1 MWYLSERA
9 CAWCKQEAAAH
20 EGFDSPG
27 GEAGVVD
34 DRKLVV
40 LGLPWVT
47 DEASLR
53 KYFSQFGPLQ
63 ARRAAWNDPACLAEL
78 LRV

>member
-1 MWYLSERA
+1 MA
-9 CAWCKQEAAAH
+9 
-20 EGFDSPG
+20 
-27 GEAGVVD
+27 D

-53 KYFSQFGPLQ
+53 KYFAQFGPLQ
-63 ARRAAWNDPACLAEL
+63 VRGAALMLWPPGAQFC
-78 LRV
+78 

>member
-1 MWYLSERA
+1 MLCCVA
-9 CAWCKQEAAAH
+9 QDVAAR
-20 EGFDSPG
+20 DSFESTSG
-27 GEAGVVD
+27 GEGSGVVD

-53 KYFSQFGPLQ
+53 QYFTQFGPLQ
-63 ARRAAWNDPACLAEL
+63 ARPL
-78 LRV
+78 LR

>member
-1 MWYLSERA
+1 MSGLA
-9 CAWCKQEAAAH
+9 CLAHSGAVSAQEAAAS
-20 EGFDSPG
+20 ESYDSADAG
-27 GEAGVVD
+27 GVAD

-53 KYFSQFGPLQ
+53 KYFAQFGPLQ
-63 ARRAAWNDPACLAEL
+63 ARVPARPA
-78 LRV
+78 

>member
-1 MWYLSERA
+1 MPGV
-9 CAWCKQEAAAH
+9 QEAAAH

-63 ARRAAWNDPACLAEL
+63 ARRAAWNEPACLAEL

>member
-1 MWYLSERA
+1 M
-9 CAWCKQEAAAH
+9 H
-20 EGFDSPG
+20 EGFESPSR
-27 GEAGVVD
+27 EASVVD

-63 ARRAAWNDPACLAEL
+63 ARCAPEKECWKFGEIATKWKPVL
-78 LRV
+78 LR